1 MERNGLN
8 RKIANE
14 GNEFQSCWIEIINY
28 NNPNVIARAFYM
40 HTRKNSGDEFAE
52 NRKATLNKIK
62 KRNKHVIICG
72 NFSYELLK
80 YKHNEYINEF
90 LNIISLIFC
99 NHV

>member
-28 NNPNVIARAFYM
+28 NNTNVIARAFYM

-62 KRNKHVIICG
+62 NRNKHVIICG